1 MCYNFKYDLLMV
13 EEGVSCVMS
22 KPKRVLTIAGAASG
36 GSAGIQ
42 ADLKTF
48 QEFDV
53 YGTSVITAIVGRHP
67 ETHKNVHPQTI
78 EAIEAQFHTAEQQ
91 INFDAV
97 KTGMLFSKEVIET
110 TTSLLKSVDLK
121 HIVVDPVM
129 VGKLDS
135 KLLKDDAI
143 QALKDKLLPLAS
155 VITPNMTEASILLDD
170 RPLHTIE
177 DLKQAAIDLHELG
190 PAYVLVKG
198 GRLDGPAVDVL
209 FEGTTITTL
218 EAPRIKTDHT
228 SGAGCTYSAA
238 IAANLAKG
246 KPIKEAVLIAKKFIT
261 TAIEHSFTYT
271 HLLGPT
277 YHAAERKYGQ
287 AHEIVVHSEE
297 I

>member
-1 MCYNFKYDLLMV
+1 MT
-13 EEGVSCVMS
+13 

-53 YGTSVITAIVGRHP
+53 YGMSVITAIVGRHP
-67 ETHKNVHPQTI
+67 ETGKNVHPQTI
-78 EAIEAQFHTAEQQ
+78 EAIEAQFATAEQQ
-91 INFDAV
+91 VNFDAL

-110 TTSLLKSVDLK
+110 TANLISRTNIE

-143 QALKDKLLPLAS
+143 EALKEKLIPLAS
-155 VITPNMTEASILLDD
+155 VITPNMTEASILLNN
-170 RPLHTIE
+170 RPLKTVA
-177 DLKQAAIDLHELG
+177 DLKQAAIDLHDLG
-190 PAYVLVKG
+190 PSYVLVKG
-198 GRLDGPAVDVL
+198 GRLEGPAVDVL
-209 FEGTTITTL
+209 YEGTTITTL
-218 EAPRIKTDHT
+218 EAPRIDTENT

-246 KPIKEAVLIAKKFIT
+246 KSIKEAVKISKSFIT
-261 TAIEHSFTYT
+261 TAIAHSFTYT
-271 HLLGPT
+271 NLVGPT
-277 YHAAERKYGQ
+277 YHAAERKYG
-287 AHEIVVHSEE
+287 ATHEIKIRSEK